1 MTYRL
6 YFVLSRWLFKEHNKD
21 TLRKYLPYGETNINS
36 FMTEAPIISKALVS
50 RVNLWTGLETHSEL
64 CDFLPLTISTKNS
77 VLDVWQGSDYA
88 FVKN

>member
-50 RVNLWTGLETHSEL
+50 RVNLWTG
-64 CDFLPLTISTKNS
+64 FYIIGNS
-77 VLDVWQGSDYA
+77 VMKELKKKRIQNSA
-88 FVKN
+88 TFCR